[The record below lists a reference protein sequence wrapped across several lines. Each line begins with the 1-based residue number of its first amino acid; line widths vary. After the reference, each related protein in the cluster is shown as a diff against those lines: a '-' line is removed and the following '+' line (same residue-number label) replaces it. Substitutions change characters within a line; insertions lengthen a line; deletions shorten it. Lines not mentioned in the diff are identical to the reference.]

1 LAASTFSDNYQ
12 RPARW
17 LMVANRIFALPFR
30 QHAPQ
35 PAGVVMHH
43 DLADAGEGDRAG
55 TVVVTDTDCLQ
66 AAFAVLVAQ
75 PK

>member
-1 LAASTFSDNYQ
+1 
-12 RPARW
+12 
-17 LMVANRIFALPFR
+17 
-30 QHAPQ
+30 
-35 PAGVVMHH
+35 MHH